1 MNHTALVSKQT
12 RPNETIEYIISG
24 VPQGAKY
31 EISVQTDAKNSI
43 AANISANA
51 VPLPVPQLM
60 SVRFEKNGSYIVTWK
75 DIKGFH
81 EKYVFTFG
89 CLSFR
94 KKLNNCNL
102 SILDSRIKLSF
113 GMKLEMIMIQNQLQ

>member
-1 MNHTALVSKQT
+1 MLNHTALVSKQT
-12 RPNETIEYIISG
+12 RPNETNEYILSG

-31 EISVQTDAKNSI
+31 EISVSTDAKNSI

-60 SVRFEKNGSYIVTWK
+60 SVRFEKNGSYIVTWR

-81 EKYVFTFG
+81 EKYVFAN
-89 CLSFR
+89 S
-94 KKLNNCNL
+94 KM
-102 SILDSRIKLSF
+102 IK
-113 GMKLEMIMIQNQLQ
+113 

>member
-1 MNHTALVSKQT
+1 MTKQSQ
-12 RPNETIEYIISG
+12 PNKTNEYILSG

-31 EISVQTDAKNSI
+31 EISVKTDAKNSI

-60 SVRFEKNGSYIVTWK
+60 SVRFEKNGSYIVTWR

-81 EKYVFTFG
+81 EKYVQHF
-89 CLSFR
+89 
-94 KKLNNCNL
+94 
-102 SILDSRIKLSF
+102 
-113 GMKLEMIMIQNQLQ
+113 